1 MATKEIILCEPV
13 HGVGAEADIVRVKA
27 GFANNYLVPQGK
39 ALEANKHNKA
49 QIETLKQARAEREAA
64 ELKQINAT
72 ASKIAKLGTL
82 KFELEAGEGDKAF
95 GSITTI
101 DIAKR
106 LEESG
111 LTVDRH
117 SIQLDKA
124 IKTSGEQTL
133 EVKLNADVVAT
144 LKIEVV
150 FITK

>member
-1 MATKEIILCEPV
+1 MATKEIILCQPIK
-13 HGVGAEADIVRVKA
+13 GVGAEADIVKVKA

-64 ELKQINAT
+64 ELKELNTT

-106 LEESG
+106 LEEKG

-117 SIQLDKA
+117 AIQLDKA
-124 IKTSGEQTL
+124 IKKSGEQSL
-133 EVKLNADVVAT
+133 EVKLSAEVTAT
-144 LKIEVV
+144 LSVEVI
-150 FITK
+150 FNSK